1 MSRLKCLLVS
11 DVSIWCNWTI
21 MKLWNISA
29 LQVLHEA
36 LVCLTSAQNWPFY
49 FSACKYRFLLFFF
62 LIEINR
68 VYTNLTVLSTVT
80 HICLLFSMIS
90 EGDETTQRHMH
101 LCVYTRKKM
110 MPCRGFWTQRG
121 IFTELHSG
129 AEVSGDWSSYKIYEN
144 KQWEGGQRGRE
155 WKQVH

>member
-1 MSRLKCLLVS
+1 M
-11 DVSIWCNWTI
+11 
-21 MKLWNISA
+21 
-29 LQVLHEA
+29 E
-36 LVCLTSAQNWPFY
+36 Y
-49 FSACKYRFLLFFF
+49 FSPPSTSWSPCMSNFSSELTILFLCLQIQIFTFFFF